1 MFQKEKDTERERG
14 REGGRR
20 QNKDIQGGRIS
31 KEGEERERRVEMRKE
46 RKKERKKE
54 RGEEEI
60 HSGIDRGEKVEGR
73 IERCGWSGRR

>member
-1 MFQKEKDTERERG
+1 MTLMFQKEKDTERERG

-46 RKKERKKE
+46 RKKEKRKEE
-54 RGEEEI
+54 RKRYTVELI
-60 HSGIDRGEKVEGR
+60 EGR
-73 IERCGWSGRR
+73 KWKEG